1 MANSSTQSAFDI
13 FSSLFKDLSLGKT
26 TKLRADTADNVKVK
40 DGDTDVEFGVN
51 DNSRQINSLP
61 KVSDFKLKF
70 DLGNRF
76 PQNTMDS
83 GSSIQFPPNFY
94 TYEYSNVSTGTG
106 AGQEIFP
113 RSMVKSSAVDWKN
126 IPEVKPGTQFVY
138 NPSKFEDYRDAALDI
153 TKPINPLYITGQS
166 AKKGVIPGAVGGALS
181 FGALG
186 ALMNAGYHGIKNLWT
201 PLEYQDPEDTLSRS
215 LLRGALAAGGVGA
228 VLGSLLGSSQYQR
241 S

>member
-26 TKLRADTADNVKVK
+26 TKLRTDTADNVKVK

-76 PQNTMDS
+76 PQNTINS

-138 NPSKFEDYRDAALDI
+138 NPSKFEDYRDATLNI

-186 ALMNAGYHGIKNLWT
+186 ALLNAGYHGIKNLWT

-215 LLRGALAAGGVGA
+215 LLRGALAVGGVGA
-228 VLGSLLGSSQYQR
+228 VLGSLLGSSQHQR